1 MATRIKLGPTKQS
14 SGVSSL
20 PPKNPKRLGRNDS
33 QNDDLEFIMDD
44 QLESINTKQEPT
56 RAIGK
61 QRSMMNKKDPHK
73 RSTLMNA
80 GMSASRKGLQ
90 EKDLSER
97 SDAHSSFR

>member
-1 MATRIKLGPTKQS
+1 MASRIKLGPTKPG
-14 SGVSSL
+14 GVNSL
-20 PPKNPKRLGRNDS
+20 PPKNPKRLGKNDS

-44 QLESINTKQEPT
+44 QLDSGKARLEPT
-56 RAIGK
+56 RSVGK
-61 QRSMMNKKDPHK
+61 QRSMLNKKDPHK

>member
-1 MATRIKLGPTKQS
+1 MDE
-14 SGVSSL
+14 
-20 PPKNPKRLGRNDS
+20 PK
-33 QNDDLEFIMDD
+33 
-44 QLESINTKQEPT
+44 EPT

-90 EKDLSER
+90 DKELS
-97 SDAHSSFR
+97 

>member
-1 MATRIKLGPTKQS
+1 
-14 SGVSSL
+14 
-20 PPKNPKRLGRNDS
+20 
-33 QNDDLEFIMDD
+33 MDD
-44 QLESINTKQEPT
+44 QLDGVSSRPEPT

-61 QRSMMNKKDPHK
+61 QRSMLNKKDPHK